1 MKRNGGSQWGY
12 LAYQRRLCL
21 PGPDLLAGKTEHD
34 IAWISPSFRPVLGQ
48 GLEVRGR
55 GGSKTNVPWRRN
67 CPYHHILALFPEI
80 AHNEQLIILW
90 LRLPQHTR
98 ENKLPSIPCISSSH
112 RAQVITPCSTSL
124 QQILSVTD
132 RATLLF
138 SVEEIFKLFFFF
150 SLFESFLGLGRSAR

>member
-12 LAYQRRLCL
+12 LAYQRHQCL

-48 GLEVRGR
+48 GLEVR

-90 LRLPQHTR
+90 LWRPQHTR
-98 ENKLPSIPCISSSH
+98 ENKLPSILWISSSH

-138 SVEEIFKLFFFF
+138 SVEGIFKLFCFFA
-150 SLFESFLGLGRSAR
+150 LFESFLGLGRYAR

>member
-1 MKRNGGSQWGY
+1 MWNEEEWRQPMRLFGLSKASM
-12 LAYQRRLCL
+12 LAWARPTGRKDWAWHCL
-21 PGPDLLAGKTEHD
+21 NFSL
-34 IAWISPSFRPVLGQ
+34 ISPRSRTGIRSK
-48 GLEVRGR
+48 GG

-138 SVEEIFKLFFFF
+138 SVEGIFKLYSFFFL
-150 SLFESFLGLGRSAR
+150 SLNLF

>member
-1 MKRNGGSQWGY
+1 MRLFGLSKASM
-12 LAYQRRLCL
+12 LAWARPTGRKDWAWHCL
-21 PGPDLLAGKTEHD
+21 NFSL
-34 IAWISPSFRPVLGQ
+34 ISPRSRTGI
-48 GLEVRGR
+48 RSK
-55 GGSKTNVPWRRN
+55 GGGDSKTNVPWRRN

-80 AHNEQLIILW
+80 AHNEQLIILR

-138 SVEEIFKLFFFF
+138 SVEGIFKLFFFF
-150 SLFESFLGLGRSAR
+150 SLFESFLGLGRYAR